1 MLLQQTTEKLHA
13 LGLRT
18 MAEAVIEQVADPAM
32 GDLSFEERLGLLVD
46 REWDARENRRLAARL
61 KTARLK
67 DGAACVEDID
77 CSAARGVE
85 RGLLQSL
92 ANGHWITAH
101 QCVVVSG
108 PTGSGKTFLAC
119 ALGNRA
125 CRLGHSVSYH
135 RVSRLLEDLA
145 LARADGSL
153 RHLLRRLAKAEVLV
167 LDDWGLLP
175 LDAGQ
180 AQDMLD
186 ILEDRAGVGAT
197 VIVTQIPIAQWHGR
211 IADPTIAD
219 AICDRLVHGSHRIE
233 LRGESQRRLRAAKPR
248 SGEEVV

>member
-1 MLLQQTTEKLHA
+1 MMLQPTTEKLRA

-18 MAEAVIEQVADPAM
+18 MAEAVIEQVTDPAAAE
-32 GDLSFEERLGLLVD
+32 LSFEERLGLLVD
-46 REWDARENRRLAARL
+46 REWDARENRRLSARLKAARL
-61 KTARLK
+61 KH
-67 DGAACVEDID
+67 GAACVEDVD
-77 CSAARGVE
+77 CSAARGLE
-85 RGLLQSL
+85 RGQLQSL
-92 ANGHWITAH
+92 AGGHWIAAH
-101 QCVVVSG
+101 HCVVISG

-125 CRLGHSVSYH
+125 CRLGHSVTYH
-135 RVSRLLEDLA
+135 RVSRLLEELA

-153 RHLLRRLAKAEVLV
+153 RHLVRRLAKAEVLL

-180 AQDMLD
+180 AQDILD

-197 VIVTQIPIAQWHGR
+197 VIVTQIPVAQWHGR

-233 LRGESQRRLRAAKPR
+233 LRGESQRRLRAAKQPP
-248 SGEEVV
+248 EADVV